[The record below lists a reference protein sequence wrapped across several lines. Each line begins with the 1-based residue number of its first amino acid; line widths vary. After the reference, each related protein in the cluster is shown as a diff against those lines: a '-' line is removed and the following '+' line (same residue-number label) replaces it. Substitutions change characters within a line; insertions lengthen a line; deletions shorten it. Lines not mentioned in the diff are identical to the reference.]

1 MTTYSYF
8 QPYIQYCAL
17 LLASLSIFYHL
28 LIRRSRPIHGGA
40 KKLPEPDG
48 AWPIIGHILAFGPH
62 DLWYRKL
69 SDMADKVG
77 PVFAIR
83 LGKRFAVVIN
93 NWELAKECFT
103 SSNDKTLA
111 SRPTSLHSK
120 YMGYNGAMFGFATEG
135 PYLREVRKLITQEL
149 FSNKR
154 LQALNHLRVSEIDL
168 MIKRLKEL
176 SSINNKS
183 GDHQARGYMYLA
195 LGYRPRQDTCRSA
208 PAHRDR
214 VIHLSVQA
222 KKTRRGRGL
231 PLVSKY
237 SQVLV
242 ELDPW
247 LRALTLNVTLR
258 NIAGKRYYYG
268 GDESEKHSDVEAK
281 RWRDAFDNLIHT
293 LRAFTV
299 SELFP
304 GWEFIDLMMG
314 VQRGMR
320 KASKD
325 MDLLLSGWLEEHR
338 MEGRSVDGE
347 EDFVDVMINIDRNAK
362 LFSEHDVDSVVKATC
377 LDILIAARDTTSITL
392 LWVITMLLNNP
403 QVLKKVKEEL
413 DNQIGKDRHADEED
427 IKHLPYLQ
435 AVVKETLRLYPPSPL
450 SLPHEASN
458 DCIVGGFHVPKGATL
473 ITNIWKIQR
482 DPSIWPDPLEFKPE
496 RFLTKNAL
504 VDFRG
509 LHYELLPFGSGRR
522 MCVGTNLAAHI
533 VHLTL
538 ARLFHEFE
546 IETPNNAPI
555 DMTEAP
561 DTDLVRAS
569 PLSVLIRPR
578 E

>member
-1 MTTYSYF
+1 MIPIMINYYSYS
-8 QPYIQYCAL
+8 QPAAYNIQCAL
-17 LLASLSIFYHL
+17 LLASLSIFYHI
-28 LIRRSRPIHGGA
+28 LIRRRSSSIHGA

-48 AWPIIGHILAFGPH
+48 AWPVIGHLLAFGPH

-77 PVFAIR
+77 PVFKIR
-83 LGKRFAVVIN
+83 LGKRPAVVIN
-93 NWELAKECFT
+93 NWVVARECFT
-103 SSNDKTLA
+103 TNDKTLA

-120 YMGYNGAMFGFATEG
+120 YMGYNGAMFGFASEG
-135 PYLREVRKLITQEL
+135 PYLREV
-149 FSNKR
+149 N
-154 LQALNHLRVSEIDL
+154 
-168 MIKRLKEL
+168 
-176 SSINNKS
+176 SSI
-183 GDHQARGYMYLA
+183 M
-195 LGYRPRQDTCRSA
+195 
-208 PAHRDR
+208 
-214 VIHLSVQA
+214 
-222 KKTRRGRGL
+222 
-231 PLVSKY
+231 
-237 SQVLV
+237 V

-268 GDESEKHSDVEAK
+268 GDESEKHCDIEAK
-281 RWRDAFDNLIHT
+281 RWRETFDRLIHT
-293 LRAFTV
+293 LRAATV

-304 GWEFIDLMMG
+304 GWEFMDFMMG
-314 VQRGMR
+314 VHRRMR
-320 KASKD
+320 KACED

-338 MEGRSVDGE
+338 RKGRNEE
-347 EDFVDVMINIDRNAK
+347 EDFVDVMINIDRNNAK
-362 LFSEHDVDSVVKATC
+362 LFCEHDVDTVVKATC
-377 LDILIAARDTTSITL
+377 LDILIAAKDSTSITL
-392 LWVITMLLNNP
+392 LWVISLLLNNR

-413 DNQIGKDRHADEED
+413 DNQIGIERHAEEED
-427 IKHLPYLQ
+427 IQHLPYLQ
-435 AVVKETLRLYPPSPL
+435 AVVKEALRLYPPSPL

-482 DPSIWPDPLEFKPE
+482 DPSIWPDPMEFKPE
-496 RFLTKNAL
+496 RFLTKQAH

-546 IETPNNAPI
+546 IKTPDNAPI

-561 DTDLVRAS
+561 DTDLVRTS
-569 PLSVLIRPR
+569 PISVLIRPR
-578 E
+578 VI